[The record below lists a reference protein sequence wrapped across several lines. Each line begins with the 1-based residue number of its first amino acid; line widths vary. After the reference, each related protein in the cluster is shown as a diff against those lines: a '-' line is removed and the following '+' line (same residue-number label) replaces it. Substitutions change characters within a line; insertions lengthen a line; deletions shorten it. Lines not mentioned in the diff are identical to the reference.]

1 MDKIENSWSRNYKKT
16 ENDTANTYNMT
27 PQEITDNINT
37 KGSSIY
43 EDSIIKGFLK
53 YTNFTGFLLTRVIK
67 ELEGVSLEDFKN
79 RTGGSQFLNMEP
91 TEYGTAETK
100 AIHLDLVFEYDH
112 QDVLRLRVD
121 MEPQSSQK
129 AFSIKNE
136 KSYSLIA
143 RAMYY
148 AGVLLATELQ
158 PEEEYHN
165 IRKVYS
171 IWICYKKP
179 VPGVDEPVIRYSM
192 KPEKEYYYNTLKNG
206 KRETI
211 YSNRHKFDDGDLI
224 SVILISVPAIEEVV
238 KNPHKYINGNGNVKF
253 ADTYNFDTL
262 SELYTLL
269 SDKVSTK
276 ERKVFLEEKHIEE
289 RGERSMD
296 FFEQAVMEAEKAKED
311 ARLAKEDARLA
322 KEDARLAKEKAKID
336 VEIVERFTEVLSI
349 VKLVSKKR
357 EKGKTYNII
366 KEELELEDEN
376 FLEDVMTIIK
386 ENPGCSPKELSAIYL
401 DRV

>member
-1 MDKIENSWSRNYKKT
+1 M
-16 ENDTANTYNMT
+16 
-27 PQEITDNINT
+27 
-37 KGSSIY
+37 
-43 EDSIIKGFLK
+43 
-53 YTNFTGFLLTRVIK
+53 TRVIK

-143 RAMYY
+143 RVMYY
-148 AGVLLATELQ
+148 VGVLLATELQ

-165 IRKVYS
+165 IRQVYS

-211 YSNRHKFDDGDLI
+211 YSNRH
-224 SVILISVPAIEEVV
+224 
-238 KNPHKYINGNGNVKF
+238 
-253 ADTYNFDTL
+253 NFDTL

-289 RGERSMD
+289 RGDRSMD
-296 FFEQAVMEAEKAKED
+296 FFEQAVMEAEK
-311 ARLAKEDARLA
+311 AKEDARLA

-349 VKLVSKKR
+349 VKLVSKKM

>member
-129 AFSIKNE
+129 MKN
-136 KSYSLIA
+136 LI
-143 RAMYY
+143 
-148 AGVLLATELQ
+148 
-158 PEEEYHN
+158 H
-165 IRKVYS
+165 
-171 IWICYKKP
+171 
-179 VPGVDEPVIRYSM
+179 
-192 KPEKEYYYNTLKNG
+192 
-206 KRETI
+206 
-211 YSNRHKFDDGDLI
+211 
-224 SVILISVPAIEEVV
+224 
-238 KNPHKYINGNGNVKF
+238 
-253 ADTYNFDTL
+253 
-262 SELYTLL
+262 
-269 SDKVSTK
+269 
-276 ERKVFLEEKHIEE
+276 
-289 RGERSMD
+289 
-296 FFEQAVMEAEKAKED
+296 
-311 ARLAKEDARLA
+311 
-322 KEDARLAKEKAKID
+322 
-336 VEIVERFTEVLSI
+336 
-349 VKLVSKKR
+349 
-357 EKGKTYNII
+357 
-366 KEELELEDEN
+366 
-376 FLEDVMTIIK
+376 
-386 ENPGCSPKELSAIYL
+386 
-401 DRV
+401 

>member
-129 AFSIKNE
+129 AFSI
-136 KSYSLIA
+136 
-143 RAMYY
+143 
-148 AGVLLATELQ
+148 
-158 PEEEYHN
+158 
-165 IRKVYS
+165 
-171 IWICYKKP
+171 
-179 VPGVDEPVIRYSM
+179 
-192 KPEKEYYYNTLKNG
+192 
-206 KRETI
+206 
-211 YSNRHKFDDGDLI
+211 
-224 SVILISVPAIEEVV
+224 
-238 KNPHKYINGNGNVKF
+238 
-253 ADTYNFDTL
+253 

-289 RGERSMD
+289 RGDRSMD

-349 VKLVSKKR
+349 VKLVSKKM

>member
-1 MDKIENSWSRNYKKT
+1 MLEFYLQLNY
-16 ENDTANTYNMT
+16 N
-27 PQEITDNINT
+27 Q
-37 KGSSIY
+37 
-43 EDSIIKGFLK
+43 
-53 YTNFTGFLLTRVIK
+53 
-67 ELEGVSLEDFKN
+67 
-79 RTGGSQFLNMEP
+79 
-91 TEYGTAETK
+91 
-100 AIHLDLVFEYDH
+100 
-112 QDVLRLRVD
+112 
-121 MEPQSSQK
+121 
-129 AFSIKNE
+129 
-136 KSYSLIA
+136 
-143 RAMYY
+143 
-148 AGVLLATELQ
+148 
-158 PEEEYHN
+158 N

-289 RGERSMD
+289 RGDRSMD

-349 VKLVSKKR
+349 VKLVSKKM

>member
-1 MDKIENSWSRNYKKT
+1 MKIVLLKV
-16 ENDTANTYNMT
+16 
-27 PQEITDNINT
+27 
-37 KGSSIY
+37 
-43 EDSIIKGFLK
+43 FLK

-129 AFSIKNE
+129 AFSI
-136 KSYSLIA
+136 
-143 RAMYY
+143 
-148 AGVLLATELQ
+148 
-158 PEEEYHN
+158 
-165 IRKVYS
+165 
-171 IWICYKKP
+171 
-179 VPGVDEPVIRYSM
+179 
-192 KPEKEYYYNTLKNG
+192 
-206 KRETI
+206 
-211 YSNRHKFDDGDLI
+211 
-224 SVILISVPAIEEVV
+224 
-238 KNPHKYINGNGNVKF
+238 
-253 ADTYNFDTL
+253 

-289 RGERSMD
+289 RGDRSMD

-311 ARLAKEDARLA
+311 ARLAKEDARLT
-322 KEDARLAKEKAKID
+322 KEKAKID

-349 VKLVSKKR
+349 VKLVSKKM
-357 EKGKTYNII
+357 EKVKHII
-366 KEELELEDEN
+366 
-376 FLEDVMTIIK
+376 
-386 ENPGCSPKELSAIYL
+386 
-401 DRV
+401 

>member
-1 MDKIENSWSRNYKKT
+1 MVQRNVKFC
-16 ENDTANTYNMT
+16 
-27 PQEITDNINT
+27 Q
-37 KGSSIY
+37 
-43 EDSIIKGFLK
+43 
-53 YTNFTGFLLTRVIK
+53 
-67 ELEGVSLEDFKN
+67 
-79 RTGGSQFLNMEP
+79 
-91 TEYGTAETK
+91 
-100 AIHLDLVFEYDH
+100 
-112 QDVLRLRVD
+112 
-121 MEPQSSQK
+121 
-129 AFSIKNE
+129 
-136 KSYSLIA
+136 
-143 RAMYY
+143 
-148 AGVLLATELQ
+148 
-158 PEEEYHN
+158 
-165 IRKVYS
+165 IR
-171 IWICYKKP
+171 
-179 VPGVDEPVIRYSM
+179 
-192 KPEKEYYYNTLKNG
+192 
-206 KRETI
+206 
-211 YSNRHKFDDGDLI
+211 
-224 SVILISVPAIEEVV
+224 VILISVPAIEEVV

-289 RGERSMD
+289 RGDRSMD

-349 VKLVSKKR
+349 VKLVSKKM